1 MDNSLTRWKRP
12 FFKILFSRNSQSSV
26 WNTNIFPDKVYQ
38 FFALRS
44 HYTGDTAYRVWFD
57 LDNSLT
63 RWKRIIFKIFKI
75 RNSRNSQ
82 NSVWKRNFFPGRAI
96 LRIIFPLHFHYS
108 GYNQCRVW
116 FYLHNSLT
124 RWKRIIFKI
133 RYSRNSQNF
142 VWEPNLFPRQA
153 LRKFFALHSHYTGD
167 TPYCVWFDLDNSL
180 TRWKRPNF
188 KIPFSQNWKNSVWKS
203 NYFAGQ
209 AIAQI
214 LLLYTV
220 VILLILNAEFGLIWI
235 TPWPYEKELFLKFS
249 KVRNSWN
256 LQNSVRKINFLYKI

>member
-63 RWKRIIFKIFKI
+63 RWKRIIFKILKI

-180 TRWKRPNF
+180 TQWKRPFFKILFSRNSKSSVWNTNIFPDKVYQFFALRSHYTGDTAYRVWFDLDNSMTRWKRIVF
-188 KIPFSQNWKNSVWKS
+188 KILKTFQFAKFENSVWKPI
-203 NYFAGQ
+203 F
-209 AIAQI
+209 
-214 LLLYTV
+214 
-220 VILLILNAEFGLIWI
+220 
-235 TPWPYEKELFLKFS
+235 FS
-249 KVRNSWN
+249 
-256 LQNSVRKINFLYKI
+256 